1 MTSNAQKLD
10 TWIRHDFKQI
20 NTQLEE
26 LYNSLDTPDDI
37 AGVGKALKT
46 QLTNEGS
53 SLLKALLDEGNTD
66 QGFDRGFDLLGNV
79 GFFMAACRRHE
90 IDELKTPELVPSL
103 QVASA
108 LSLQLGAS
116 LGVVP
121 RFASAH
127 LETHNKAIAGSYK
140 SFTELDDEALFLEYN
155 TRGVF
160 AFIRASEALLH
171 VLPLGVSHAV
181 TYDLLLTA
189 ETALN
194 DVVVNN
200 QVLFEKLDT
209 DRFFYNVRPYYKPH
223 KVGLREYRGAN
234 AGDFAGIN
242 VIDLLLGLC
251 RADDPYYSQLLV
263 DKFLF
268 MRPDDQLILRDCM
281 RRESLL
287 DRLLTVLDEGHGD
300 KQWYQNNVAQFIK
313 VCEAHGETAQQHHHL
328 LIKKFIEVPADKA
341 NLNEQADL
349 TASGPPL
356 PVMLK
361 GLKRLCDLRSA
372 ADVDG
377 IGSRYADFDRLR
389 KSIN

>member
-140 SFTELDDEALFLEYN
+140 SFT
-155 TRGVF
+155 
-160 AFIRASEALLH
+160 
-171 VLPLGVSHAV
+171 
-181 TYDLLLTA
+181 
-189 ETALN
+189 
-194 DVVVNN
+194 
-200 QVLFEKLDT
+200 
-209 DRFFYNVRPYYKPH
+209 
-223 KVGLREYRGAN
+223 
-234 AGDFAGIN
+234 
-242 VIDLLLGLC
+242 
-251 RADDPYYSQLLV
+251 
-263 DKFLF
+263 
-268 MRPDDQLILRDCM
+268 
-281 RRESLL
+281 
-287 DRLLTVLDEGHGD
+287 
-300 KQWYQNNVAQFIK
+300 
-313 VCEAHGETAQQHHHL
+313 
-328 LIKKFIEVPADKA
+328 
-341 NLNEQADL
+341 
-349 TASGPPL
+349 
-356 PVMLK
+356 
-361 GLKRLCDLRSA
+361 
-372 ADVDG
+372 
-377 IGSRYADFDRLR
+377 
-389 KSIN
+389 